1 MDPVSPSSTTTDLH
15 FNSAVDPLEEERA
28 RLETDI
34 AVAKSR
40 LFAAKHAAAQLD
52 AQTKQA
58 LRAELASSRDDL
70 SDLERRHS
78 DSVRAIRQQA
88 ADEVDR
94 ILADARRDAAD
105 IDARSLAAESQVVS

>member
-1 MDPVSPSSTTTDLH
+1 MDPVSPSSMPTDLH
-15 FNSAVDPLEEERA
+15 FNGAVDPLEEERA

-34 AVAKSR
+34 AVAKAR
-40 LFAAKHAAAQLD
+40 LFAAKHAAAELD

-58 LRAELASSRDDL
+58 LRAELALSRDDL
-70 SDLERRHS
+70 AALETQHA

-88 ADEVDR
+88 SDEVDR
-94 ILADARRDAAD
+94 IRADARRQAAD